1 MTNDKLTKEQ
11 IEEIANALDR
21 VVEDL
26 PWGQSV
32 FLSALGKKFEKIRDE
47 FKQDV
52 ANIISDPQKLEIE
65 KKDRFAINSK
75 QTEVYVGMYNA
86 QGTDLSQ
93 WAKVISNLVS
103 QCVSRP
109 MYSTQAAVKEMVRSK
124 ANLMNEGYVLLH
136 VNKTDLMD
144 INPDRIPKDKLGNK
158 LLLLKERVITQ
169 ERIKKFYH
177 HTGEYEYKQGILS
190 RIGDTHFSE

>member
-11 IEEIANALDR
+11 VEEISSALDR
-21 VVEDL
+21 VVEEL

-52 ANIISDPQKLEIE
+52 GGMLSDPQKLAIE
-65 KKDRFAINSK
+65 KKDRFALKSDQI
-75 QTEVYVGMYNA
+75 EVYVGMYNA

-109 MYSTQAAVKEMVRSK
+109 MYSTQAAVKEMMRSK
-124 ANLMNEGYVLLH
+124 TNLINEGYVLLY
-136 VNKTDLMD
+136 VNKTDLMSID
-144 INPDRIPKDKLGNK
+144 PERIPKDKLGNE

-177 HTGEYEYKQGILS
+177 HTGEYEYKQGILH